1 MPSRLNQSV
10 AKVCKIAPATATKPA
25 FMCHGFPKMR
35 SMTPMDGYIKKLI
48 CSGMPYWNIAAKQT

>member
-10 AKVCKIAPATATKPA
+10 AKVFKIAPATATKPA
-25 FMCHGFPKMR
+25 FMCHGF

-48 CSGMPYWNIAAKQT
+48 CSGMPYWNIAAKQK

>member
-10 AKVCKIAPATATKPA
+10 AKVFKIAPATATKPA
-25 FMCHGFPKMR
+25 FMCHGF

-48 CSGMPYWNIAAKQT
+48 CSGMPY